1 MEIQNKKL
9 VFVLNLLFG
18 NFKFN
23 ENFYQIIIIS
33 YLWYNILYIKT
44 KMEEFMAI
52 KYKNNYGKVSISETV
67 IANIAA
73 ASVMESYGVV
83 GLASRSTKDGLYK
96 LLGIENM
103 NRGVKVVRNID
114 GSVTIDI
121 SLFLNYGVRIAVVCQ
136 NIIENVKYNV
146 EHSLSVGVAS
156 VNILVQGIRS

>member
-1 MEIQNKKL
+1 
-9 VFVLNLLFG
+9 
-18 NFKFN
+18 
-23 ENFYQIIIIS
+23 
-33 YLWYNILYIKT
+33 
-44 KMEEFMAI
+44 MAI
-52 KYKNNYGKVSISETV
+52 KYKNNYGKISISETV

-73 ASVMESYGVV
+73 SSVMESYGVV

-114 GSVTIDI
+114 GSVSIDI

-146 EHSLSVGVAS
+146 EHSLNVGVS
-156 VNILVQGIRS
+156 NVNILVQGIRS